1 MEGDFEG
8 KESADDCET
17 LLEKLRSQKR
27 VCKMQLTKLYSHLL
41 RLVSR
46 EVTDIEEFLTA
57 LEATQEKSLD
67 VSQVLED

>member
-27 VCKMQLTKLYSHLL
+27 VCKMQCETVFSFVETGVE
-41 RLVSR
+41 RS
-46 EVTDIEEFLTA
+46 D
-57 LEATQEKSLD
+57 
-67 VSQVLED
+67 